1 MSSRAA
7 FVTVL
12 ALALTPVGTVAQDWR
27 DITVFRQRADET
39 RLDVKVR
46 YGAGELLI
54 RAGEPGELYRLNM
67 RYDSDVFDPV
77 THYERGSLE
86 VGIEGQGKGIRLR
99 NTEAGELRLQL
110 SPDIPLELDLDF
122 GAVEADLD
130 LGGLQVA
137 SLDVETGASDTEV
150 RFGEPNRTAC
160 DRLKI
165 AMGAAAL
172 AVRGL
177 GNAGCSSM
185 KIEGGVGDLTLD
197 FDGVWSGDIDADITI
212 ALGSVTLLI
221 PEDIGVRVDKDAFLT
236 DFDRTGFYKRD
247 DSYYSDSWETADR
260 RLTVRMEGAFGSVAV
275 RWAPPTVAATP

>member
-7 FVTVL
+7 FATAL
-12 ALALTPVGTVAQDWR
+12 ILALTPLGAGAQDWR
-27 DITVFRQRADET
+27 DMTTFRQRADET
-39 RLDVKVR
+39 RMDVKVR

-77 THYERGSLE
+77 TRYDRGTLE

-99 NTEAGELRLQL
+99 NTEAGEMRLQL
-110 SPDIPLELDLDF
+110 SPDIPLDLDLDF

-150 RFGEPNRTAC
+150 RFDEPNRAAC

-177 GNAGCSSM
+177 GNAACSRM
-185 KIEGGVGDLTLD
+185 KVEGGVGELTLA
-197 FDGVWSGDIDADITI
+197 FDGAWARDIDAEVTM
-212 ALGSVTLLI
+212 ALGSVTLVI
-221 PEDIGVRVDKDAFLT
+221 PEDIGVRVRKDAFLT
-236 DFDRTGFYKRD
+236 DFDRSGFTKRD
-247 DSYYSDSWETADR
+247 DMYYSDGWDTAER
-260 RLTVRMEGAFGSVAV
+260 RLTVRMEGAFGSVNV